1 MGGYDQKDV
10 SMFRKITM
18 SYVAMA
24 TVVSGVSML
33 ASANVASAEVYTRK
47 EQINRDVCY
56 QSRRVP
62 ATVAYDTRGIK
73 LKDSSRSWEGNM
85 QRHGGQVR
93 NRYNDEVYIQTR
105 KVVENQHMTLV
116 PVPCR

>member
-1 MGGYDQKDV
+1 MIKNSVFYVCAMVSVLTGGV
-10 SMFRKITM
+10 ML
-18 SYVAMA
+18 A
-24 TVVSGVSML
+24 TVN
-33 ASANVASAEVYTRK
+33 SANAEVYTRK

-62 ATVAYDTRGIK
+62 ATVAYDTRGIR
-73 LKDSSRSWEGNM
+73 LKDASRSWEGNM
-85 QRHGGQVR
+85 QRDGGFVR
-93 NRYNDEVYIQTR
+93 DRYNDEVFIQTR

>member
-1 MGGYDQKDV
+1 MIQ
-10 SMFRKITM
+10 KITM
-18 SYVAMA
+18 A
-24 TVVSGVSML
+24 TVAVATVLGGVSML
-33 ASANVASAEVYTRK
+33 VSANVASAEVYTRK

-85 QRHGGQVR
+85 QRNGGLVR
-93 NRYNDEVYIQTR
+93 DRYNDEVYIQTR
-105 KVVENQHMTLV
+105 RVVENQHMTLV